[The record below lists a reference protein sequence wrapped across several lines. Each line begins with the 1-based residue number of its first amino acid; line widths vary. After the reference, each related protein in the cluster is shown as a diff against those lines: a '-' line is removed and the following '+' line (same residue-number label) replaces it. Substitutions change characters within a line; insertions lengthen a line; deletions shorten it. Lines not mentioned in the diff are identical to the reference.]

1 MIQCP
6 NCGGQNADY
15 ARMCEFCGTTL
26 ERPELTEEGKRLRD
40 QLLGMSLG
48 AEDFNTICFALD
60 VDWHP
65 FAAMSDEAG
74 KVEMLVRQL
83 EDQGRLD
90 EVARFLRDFRF
101 PQGYPPLPQP
111 PADNLY
117 LTYVYACQNVESLDQ
132 LQTLVEQIG
141 ISDATQLPGAA
152 VPHKVREA
160 MWVARRAN
168 ALPQVHDW
176 LRTLTPEKA
185 LRRQSTHERRSRI
198 ERSTIERQSTS
209 PSTRSY
215 DRRRRR

>member
-6 NCGGQNADY
+6 QCGAQNADY
-15 ARMCEFCGTTL
+15 ARECEFCGTDL
-26 ERPELTEEGKRLRD
+26 ARPELAGAAAALRD

-48 AEDFNTICFALD
+48 TEDFCTICFALD
-60 VDWHP
+60 ADWHP
-65 FAAMSDEAG
+65 FVEMSDEAG

-117 LTYVYACQNVESLDQ
+117 LTYVYACQNLQSMDQ
-132 LQTLVEQIG
+132 LQELADQVG

-152 VPHKVREA
+152 VPHKIREA
-160 MWVARRAN
+160 MWVARRAD
-168 ALPQVHDW
+168 ALAQVQDW
-176 LRTLTPEKA
+176 LRTLRPAKP
-185 LRRQSTHERRSRI
+185 LRRVGTRERRSRI
-198 ERSTIERQSTS
+198 EAPSSSTDAGA
-209 PSTRSY
+209 Y
-215 DRRRRR
+215 DRRRNR

>member
-6 NCGGQNADY
+6 KCGGQNADY
-15 ARMCEFCGTTL
+15 ARECEFCGTDL
-26 ERPELTEEGKRLRD
+26 ERPELVGVAADLRD

-60 VDWHP
+60 VDWHA
-65 FAAMSDEAG
+65 FGELGDEAG

-111 PADNLY
+111 PADNFY

-132 LQTLVEQIG
+132 LQSLVDQIG
-141 ISDATQLPGAA
+141 VSDATQLPGVA

-168 ALPQVHDW
+168 ALPQLHDW
-176 LRTLTPEKA
+176 LRTLKPEKPLA
-185 LRRQSTHERRSRI
+185 RPRIRERRSRV
-198 ERSTIERQSTS
+198 R
-209 PSTRSY
+209 TRPGSSY
-215 DRRRRR
+215 DGRRDR

>member
-6 NCGGQNADY
+6 NCGAQNADY
-15 ARMCEFCGTTL
+15 SRECQFCGTDL
-26 ERPELTEEGKRLRD
+26 ARPELSGAAAALRD

-48 AEDFNTICFALD
+48 TEDFNTICFALD

-65 FAAMSDEAG
+65 FAEMSDEAG

-90 EVARFLRDFRF
+90 EVARFLHDFRF
-101 PQGYPPLPQP
+101 PTGFPPLPQP

-117 LTYVYACQNVESLDQ
+117 LTYVYACQNVRSLDQ

-141 ISDATQLPGAA
+141 ISDATQLPGASL
-152 VPHKVREA
+152 PHKTREA
-160 MWVARRAN
+160 IWVARRAN

-176 LRTLTPEKA
+176 LRSLQPDRP
-185 LRRQSTHERRSRI
+185 LQRPNIRERRSHI
-198 ERSTIERQSTS
+198 ERSSSSRA
-209 PSTRSY
+209 RGY
-215 DRRRRR
+215 DRRRER